1 MPFDIFIVL
10 TDYWLH
16 YQYHNNTWK
25 CNQMDFNKQF
35 DTLDFSDDQPQT
47 TPCFHNW
54 STFDVKSL
62 ISVATC
68 GYFVPKF
75 RHSFF
80 STPSFLARV
89 FRRSYGVRASERN
102 PIWRNQSHAILEGVL
117 LIATR

>member
-1 MPFDIFIVL
+1 
-10 TDYWLH
+10 
-16 YQYHNNTWK
+16 
-25 CNQMDFNKQF
+25 MDFNKQF

-80 STPSFLARV
+80 QLLHFLQEYFVEATEFV
-89 FRRSYGVRASERN
+89 HLSETQFGEINPVRF
-102 PIWRNQSHAILEGVL
+102 
-117 LIATR
+117 